1 MKLKIKILD
10 PRAVVPEYKTAGAS
24 GVDLHAILEEPLLIL
39 PGERKTIRTGLAIE
53 IPEGY
58 EAQCR
63 PRSGL
68 SFNHGVVTSFGTIDS
83 DYRGENKVCLYNHS
97 FSNFKVMPGDR
108 VAQLVFT
115 KVERADIEVVN
126 ELSDTVRG
134 IGGFG
139 STGVK

>member
-24 GVDLHAILEEPLLIL
+24 GMDLHAILEEPLWIL
-39 PGERKTIRTGLAIE
+39 PGERKTIRTGIATQM
-53 IPEGY
+53 PEGY

-68 SFNHGVVTSFGTIDS
+68 SFNHGIVCSFGTIDN
-83 DYRGENKVCLYNHS
+83 DYTGEHKVCLYNHS
-97 FSNFKVMPGDR
+97 FNSFKIMPGDR

-115 KVERADIEVVN
+115 KVERADIEVVT
-126 ELSDTVRG
+126 ELSDTARG
-134 IGGFG
+134 EGGFG
-139 STGVK
+139 STGVR